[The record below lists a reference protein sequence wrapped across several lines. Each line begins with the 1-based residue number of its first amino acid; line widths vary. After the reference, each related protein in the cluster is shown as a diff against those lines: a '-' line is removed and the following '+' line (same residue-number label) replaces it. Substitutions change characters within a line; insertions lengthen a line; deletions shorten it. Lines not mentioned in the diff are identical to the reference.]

1 MNKNFKLTIA
11 TVVIIGA
18 VGLLIAS
25 GLSNN
30 TGSYL
35 TIQEALAVQNSSAGK
50 FIQMEG
56 TLEPNS
62 TTWNADKIELRFGLT
77 DGNNKINIIYND
89 VKPDNF
95 DSGYPIIVE
104 GRFNGSSEF
113 IAEAVKVKCPSK
125 YEEETAAPGSA
136 PGVKKQQ

>member
-1 MNKNFKLTIA
+1 MNKKVKLIIG
-11 TVVIIGA
+11 TVMIIGA
-18 VGLLIAS
+18 IGLLIAS

-35 TIQEALAVQNSSAGK
+35 TIKEALAVQNKSTAK

-56 TLEPNS
+56 NLAPDS

-77 DGNNKINIIYND
+77 DGKNIIKVIFND

-104 GRFNGSSEF
+104 GKFNNNNEF
-113 IAEAVKVKCPSK
+113 VADAVKVKCPSK
-125 YEEETAAPGSA
+125 YEEEAPAGTS
-136 PGVKKQQ
+136 PGAKQ

>member
-1 MNKNFKLTIA
+1 MNKKVKLIIA

-18 VGLLIAS
+18 VGLLIA
-25 GLSNN
+25 GGIKN
-30 TGSYL
+30 TAGSYL
-35 TIQEALAVQNSSAGK
+35 TIQEALAVQSSFTDK

-56 TLEPNS
+56 KLAANS
-62 TTWNADKIELRFGLT
+62 TIWNADKVELRFALT
-77 DGNNKINIIYND
+77 DGKNKINIVYND

-104 GRFNGSSEF
+104 GRFNSNSEF

-125 YEEETAAPGSA
+125 YEEEKSRR
-136 PGVKKQQ
+136 

>member
-1 MNKNFKLTIA
+1 MNKKVKLIIGTL
-11 TVVIIGA
+11 VIIGA
-18 VGLLIAS
+18 IGLLITS

-35 TIQEALAVQNSSAGK
+35 TIKEALAVQNKSTAK

-56 TLEPNS
+56 NLAPDS

-77 DGNNKINIIYND
+77 DGKNIIKVIFND

-104 GRFNGSSEF
+104 GKFNNNNEF
-113 IAEAVKVKCPSK
+113 VADAVKVKCPSK
-125 YEEETAAPGSA
+125 YEEEAPAGTS
-136 PGVKKQQ
+136 PGAKQ